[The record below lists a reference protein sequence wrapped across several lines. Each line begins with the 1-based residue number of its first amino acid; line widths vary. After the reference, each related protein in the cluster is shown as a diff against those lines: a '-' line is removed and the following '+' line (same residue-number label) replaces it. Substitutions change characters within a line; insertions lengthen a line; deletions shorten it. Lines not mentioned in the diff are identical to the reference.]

1 MNWWNSFVA
10 WVSSDTGWRIMSTAI
25 IPFVAIVVAGVIAA
39 IIGRGTVRRLFLL
52 RDQELR
58 MAAVTALIGA
68 ARQAAQWN
76 SLPLSEQ
83 NHAERLAHEADI
95 AVRLLPLS
103 GAGLAADW
111 AAHQIDA
118 LRKEAVG
125 FASRGDLSLAEVR
138 DRLIEWQQRP
148 SRAKKL
154 FKADMELW
162 AFEAQ
167 QESDSVSARQREW
180 QAEQERAKSR
190 VVDTETA
197 FIPQPAALPSSSI
210 GDQHPHTS

>member
-1 MNWWNSFVA
+1 MNWWNAFVA
-10 WVSSDTGWRIMSTAI
+10 WVSSEAGGRIVSTAM
-25 IPFVAIVVAGVIAA
+25 IPFVAIVVAGAIAA
-39 IIGRGTVRRLFLL
+39 WIGRGAVRRLFVL

-76 SLPLSEQ
+76 SLPLAEQ
-83 NHAERLAHEADI
+83 NHAEHLAHEADI
-95 AVRLLPLS
+95 ALRLLPLN

-118 LRKEAVG
+118 LQKEAVG

-138 DRLIEWQQRP
+138 DRLIEWQHRP

-167 QESDSVSARQREW
+167 QESDSIASRQREW
-180 QAEQERAKSR
+180 QAEQERAKQR
-190 VVDTETA
+190 ATETETA
-197 FIPQPAALPSSSI
+197 FIPQPAVLPSVPV
-210 GDQHPHTS
+210 GEQRPTS